1 MPEVVLRPA
10 EEEDIAEML
19 ALYAPYVVQTTVS
32 SEYDAPSMEEFT
44 RRWRTYTQ
52 SCRGW
57 SAALTARSSAMAMLR
72 RTVPA
77 PPISG
82 RSKHLSTLHRSSTAT
97 VSPVRFT
104 PRCLNCWRCRGYYNI
119 YVGITSPNERSMK
132 FHKAMGFIISGAYQR
147 DMYKIRSVARC
158 PLDGQEPASA

>member
-44 RRWRTYTQ
+44 CRWRTYTQ
-52 SCRGW
+52 KLPWLVCRIDGE
-57 SAALTARSSAMAMLR
+57 AMLR
-72 RTVPA
+72 RTEPA

-104 PRCLNCWRCRGYYNI
+104 PRCLNCWRCRD
-119 YVGITSPNERSMK
+119 T
-132 FHKAMGFIISGAYQR
+132 IIST
-147 DMYKIRSVARC
+147 S
-158 PLDGQEPASA
+158 ASLHRMSGR

>member
-52 SCRGW
+52 KLPWLVCRIDGEVVGYGYAAPHRTRAAYQW
-57 SAALTARSSAMAMLR
+57 SVETSIY
-72 RTVPA
+72 V
-77 PPISG
+77 
-82 RSKHLSTLHRSSTAT
+82 HRSSTAT

-104 PRCLNCWRCRGYYNI
+104 PRCLNCWRCRD
-119 YVGITSPNERSMK
+119 T
-132 FHKAMGFIISGAYQR
+132 IIST
-147 DMYKIRSVARC
+147 S
-158 PLDGQEPASA
+158 ASLHRMSGR

>member
-52 SCRGW
+52 KLPWLVCRIDGE
-57 SAALTARSSAMAMLR
+57 AMAMLR

-104 PRCLNCWRCRGYYNI
+104 PRCLNCWRCRD
-119 YVGITSPNERSMK
+119 T
-132 FHKAMGFIISGAYQR
+132 IIST
-147 DMYKIRSVARC
+147 S
-158 PLDGQEPASA
+158 ASLHRMSGR

>member
-10 EEEDIAEML
+10 EEEDIAEIL

-32 SEYDAPSMEEFT
+32 SEYDAPSMEGLPAGGAPIPK
-44 RRWRTYTQ
+44 

-104 PRCLNCWRCRGYYNI
+104 PRCLNC
-119 YVGITSPNERSMK
+119 
-132 FHKAMGFIISGAYQR
+132 
-147 DMYKIRSVARC
+147 
-158 PLDGQEPASA
+158 